1 MYKSLFV
8 LGCAA
13 VLTCGCGGDTETA
26 AVEQEV
32 EYFTAEDVEAQVAP
46 VPPPVPGAP
55 VAASTRVDP
64 TNNDEIFRE
73 YNDDG
78 EMRSVT
84 SILEKVVESYEQTRE
99 MAGGADNPYSQKT
112 YPPLT
117 NLQQLVTYRFLK
129 ALPAA
134 PAGQK
139 FVLDPKTLKVSLA
152 SGM

>member
-1 MYKSLFV
+1 
-8 LGCAA
+8 
-13 VLTCGCGGDTETA
+13 
-26 AVEQEV
+26 
-32 EYFTAEDVEAQVAP
+32 
-46 VPPPVPGAP
+46 
-55 VAASTRVDP
+55 
-64 TNNDEIFRE
+64 
-73 YNDDG
+73 
-78 EMRSVT
+78 MRSVT

-129 ALPAA
+129 TLPAA

-139 FVLDPKTLKVSLA
+139 FVLDLKTLKVSLA